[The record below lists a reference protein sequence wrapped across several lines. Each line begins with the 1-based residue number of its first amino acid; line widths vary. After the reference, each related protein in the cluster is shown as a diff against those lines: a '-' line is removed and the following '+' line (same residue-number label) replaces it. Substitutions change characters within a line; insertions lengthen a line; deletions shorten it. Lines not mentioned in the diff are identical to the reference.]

1 MSSWRL
7 IRGTCL
13 VLQWKQPRRLLQAR
27 TCLRRGDLR
36 GRAASSSSDTPDP
49 TSTTDSSA
57 SPQHRL
63 SNPSSW
69 IKNSHL
75 QHFIY
80 SNTDRPPE
88 AQHGSPFGIH
98 FLGTGAG
105 TPSLQRSSSATALT
119 LGGSTYLFDAGEGVQ
134 RQVMQSPRVR
144 PGHITKI
151 FITHLHGDHIFGL
164 PGLLLNLQSMVK
176 LARAQS
182 RRVARAARVIEV
194 YGPVG
199 LYNYIAASISLSC
212 TELKHV
218 QVHVFELTGG
228 SRRWVHP
235 GSLGD
240 YAEFRHRGLR
250 RHRIPQNKDGTWTL
264 ETPIEVR
271 TPEDAERY
279 SSSPS
284 GVYVKAAQIM
294 HIPKLQCFGYVV
306 QEPHSQPRKIDVQ
319 RAQAAGVAPG
329 RAFKL
334 LKSGFAVQSDDGSR
348 MVQPEEVWVLDET
361 PPKARKL
368 AILGDCTA
376 VPRPMIELCQDA
388 DVLIHEATFLES
400 QKGANVDFGGHSTAA
415 MAAAV
420 ANQVNAKVLALNH
433 VSAAHQNAVSEAQ
446 LVAEAESIIQN
457 TSQTQV
463 QLAYDLM
470 DLFVPRNGFPS
481 EWK

>member
-7 IRGTCL
+7 LRGTCT
-13 VLQWKQPRRLLQAR
+13 VLQLPPRRQAR
-27 TCLRRGDLR
+27 TCLQQRGVL
-36 GRAASSSSDTPDP
+36 GRAASSSAAPDATP
-49 TSTTDSSA
+49 TSDSSPSPSSA
-57 SPQHRL
+57 SSQQRL
-63 SNPSSW
+63 LNSSSW
-69 IKNSHL
+69 IKNPHL
-75 QHFIY
+75 QPFIF
-80 SNTDRPPE
+80 SHTDRPPD
-88 AQHGSPFGIH
+88 AKQGGPFGIH

-119 LGGSTYLFDAGEGVQ
+119 LGGNTYLFDAGEGVQ

-144 PGHITKI
+144 PGRITKI

-164 PGLLLNLQSMVK
+164 PGLLLNLQSVAK
-176 LARAQS
+176 LTSAQS
-182 RRVARAARVIEV
+182 PRKAATRVIEV

-199 LYNYIAASISLSC
+199 LYNYIATSISLSC
-212 TELKHV
+212 TELKYV

-250 RHRIPQNKDGTWTL
+250 RHCIPQNKDGTWTL
-264 ETPIEVR
+264 ETPIELN
-271 TPEDAERY
+271 TPEDAEKY

-294 HIPKLQCFGYVV
+294 HIPRLQCFGYVV
-306 QEPHSQPRKIDVQ
+306 EEPHSQPRKIDVQ

-334 LKSGFAVQSDDGSR
+334 LKSGFAVPSDDGSR

-376 VPRPMIELCQDA
+376 VPRPMIELCQGA
-388 DVLIHEATFLES
+388 DVLVHEATFLES
-400 QKGANVDFGGHSTAA
+400 QKGANVDFGGHSTAS
-415 MAAAV
+415 MAAMV

-433 VSAAHQNAVSEAQ
+433 VSATHQNAVSEAQ

-457 TSQTQV
+457 ASQTQV
-463 QLAYDLM
+463 QLTYDLM
-470 DLFVPRNGFPS
+470 DLFVPRNGFPT
-481 EWK
+481 EWE